1 MTNSS
6 LSAGPTD
13 LTLLKTIILGLM
25 KKPFETSFRLTLQP
39 SSRRKTKTPTDLV
52 SDARSRRW
60 IELPCGFLL
69 LVLILRVGDQIKS
82 WLHLPIPGSVLGLFI
97 LLICFRLQLLSP
109 RLVEEASNRLLFIL
123 PALFIPIY
131 VAGIGQGQF
140 WSQVAGI
147 LLPALLVATA
157 SLWIFVGHL
166 SQRFLSG
173 SDE

>member
-1 MTNSS
+1 
-6 LSAGPTD
+6 
-13 LTLLKTIILGLM
+13 
-25 KKPFETSFRLTLQP
+25 
-39 SSRRKTKTPTDLV
+39 
-52 SDARSRRW
+52 
-60 IELPCGFLL
+60 LPCGFLL
-69 LVLILRVGDQIKS
+69 LVLILQIGDQIKS

-140 WSQVAGI
+140 RSQVAGI

>member
-1 MTNSS
+1 
-6 LSAGPTD
+6 
-13 LTLLKTIILGLM
+13 
-25 KKPFETSFRLTLQP
+25 
-39 SSRRKTKTPTDLV
+39 
-52 SDARSRRW
+52 
-60 IELPCGFLL
+60 LPCGFLL
-69 LVLILRVGDQIKS
+69 LVLILRIGDQIKS

-109 RLVEEASNRLLFIL
+109 QLFEEASNRLLFIL

>member
-1 MTNSS
+1 WLGVSF
-6 LSAGPTD
+6 
-13 LTLLKTIILGLM
+13 LLAVFCGLAY
-25 KKPFETSFRLTLQP
+25 
-39 SSRRKTKTPTDLV
+39 KTKRCFP
-52 SDARSRRW
+52 
-60 IELPCGFLL
+60 
-69 LVLILRVGDQIKS
+69 
-82 WLHLPIPGSVLGLFI
+82 LPIPGSVLGLFI

-109 RLVEEASNRLLFIL
+109 QLFEEASNRLLFIL

-140 WSQVAGI
+140 WSQAAGI

-173 SDE
+173 SAE

>member
-1 MTNSS
+1 MDRVALRLPATRSDFTDRRSNQELVAPADTRQCLGSFHLINLLS
-6 LSAGPTD
+6 LPVTFARGW
-13 LTLLKTIILGLM
+13 L
-25 KKPFETSFRLTLQP
+25 KKPLT
-39 SSRRKTKTPTDLV
+39 
-52 SDARSRRW
+52 
-60 IELPCGFLL
+60 
-69 LVLILRVGDQIKS
+69 
-82 WLHLPIPGSVLGLFI
+82 
-97 LLICFRLQLLSP
+97 
-109 RLVEEASNRLLFIL
+109 NRLLFIL

>member
-1 MTNSS
+1 
-6 LSAGPTD
+6 L
-13 LTLLKTIILGLM
+13 
-25 KKPFETSFRLTLQP
+25 PF
-39 SSRRKTKTPTDLV
+39 
-52 SDARSRRW
+52 
-60 IELPCGFLL
+60 GFLL
-69 LVLILRVGDQIKS
+69 LVLILWTGDQIKS

-109 RLVEEASNRLLFIL
+109 RLVEEASSRLLFIL

-131 VAGIGQGQF
+131 VAAIGQGQF
-140 WSQVAGI
+140 WSQLPGI